1 MKKDIPS
8 FSNKE
13 ILIALCNSLS
23 EKQAKEAYTMLAQ
36 YFNVKRVHFKRF
48 NKLMEEDSK
57 GMIRLRA
64 FDYDKL
70 IKIFGL
76 PMCKNIFQ
84 IWGNY
89 LEYLE
94 QHKEQ
99 ESSFKR
105 KLREYYTH
113 NHYRFMVQDWVIQK
127 AETLSEG
134 NNSPYNKG
142 IDFFN
147 INNIKEAR
155 EYIKTIPS
163 ALRINNSEIDFLVTA
178 YPELLK
184 EIENNEL

>member
-1 MKKDIPS
+1 MKKTIPS

-23 EKQAKEAYTMLAQ
+23 EKQAKEAYTMLTQ
-36 YFNVKRVHFKRF
+36 YFNIKRVHFKRF

-134 NNSPYNKG
+134 NSSPYNKG
-142 IDFFN
+142 IDFFD